1 MNGFRL
7 SIDYGTSN
15 TVAVLRGP
23 DGRTAPLL
31 FDGAPLL
38 PSAVYLG
45 ADGQLATGRD
55 AARSARLDPSR
66 YEPHPKRRIDDGE
79 VLLADRAVPVAEL
92 AAATLRR
99 VAAEARRVAG
109 APIGSLTM
117 TCPVAWGP
125 TRRAMLSDAA
135 ARAGLP
141 APTLVPEPV
150 AAATYFV
157 SALGHQ
163 VPPGRSVVVYDLG
176 GGTFDACV
184 VRRTAGGFEP
194 LAYLGLD
201 DVGGVDLDGLVLA
214 QVGRAVSATAPDTWR
229 RLSQPTDQ
237 ADRRAFRTLW
247 DDARAAKEA
256 LSRQPTVNLFVPLVE
271 RDVHVSRE
279 DFERDARPA
288 LDRTVETTMATIR
301 AARVQPADVAGIFL
315 VGGSTRV
322 PMVATLLHQASGRAP
337 AVLEQP
343 EIVVAEGGLHATAP
357 SAAPV
362 TSAPMSGVPMSGAP
376 MSGVPMSG
384 VPVSAHPASLAPY
397 SAVPASGPTRPGPAG
412 PGATTGLAASG
423 PMAPYQVPVP
433 KKRMTPQIRKL
444 LIGGVIA
451 AVLIV
456 VGTFGV
462 TMLHQQSRRN
472 STLDLY
478 HKVGLPAG
486 FSEQSDPTMKSNTW
500 LTAKAT
506 SNASDAPAKT
516 HDWLAGIMANAPS
529 ADDLETNY
537 YGRTPPQFVAADKFG
552 PHSVSFHLSKSGST
566 YLIETEIIY

>member
-23 DGRTAPLL
+23 DGRATPLV

-45 ADGQLATGRD
+45 TDGQLGTGRD
-55 AARSARLDPSR
+55 AARSARLDPGR

-109 APIGSLTM
+109 GPVASLVM

-184 VRRTAGGFEP
+184 VRRTATGFEP

-201 DVGGVDLDGLVLA
+201 DVGGVDLDGLVLD
-214 QVGRAVSATAPDTWR
+214 QVGRSVSAAAPDAWR
-229 RLSQPTDQ
+229 RLSQPADQ
-237 ADRRAFRTLW
+237 TDRRAFRTLW
-247 DDARAAKEA
+247 DDARTAKEG
-256 LSRQPTVNLFVPLVE
+256 LSRQPSVTLFVPLVE
-271 RDVHVSRE
+271 RDVHVARE
-279 DFERDARPA
+279 EFERAARPMLA
-288 LDRTVETTMATIR
+288 RTVETTMDTIR

-322 PMVATLLHQASGRAP
+322 PMVATMLHQATGRAP

-357 SAAPV
+357 AAPAQRP
-362 TSAPMSGVPMSGAP
+362 TSPPTGPPMSGAP

-384 VPVSAHPASLAPY
+384 APVSAHPAAVAPY
-397 SAVPASGPTRPGPAG
+397 SAVPGPPTAPGPRTA
-412 PGATTGLAASG
+412 PVT
-423 PMAPYQVPVP
+423 APYAPPGP
-433 KKRMTPQIRKL
+433 KRRMTPQIRKF
-444 LIGGVIA
+444 LIAGVA
-451 AVLIV
+451 AALLIV
-456 VGTFGV
+456 VGTVGV
-462 TMLHQQSRRN
+462 ILLNQNGKRN
-472 STLDLY
+472 DTLALY

-486 FSEQSDPTMKSNTW
+486 FSEQGDPTMKSNTW

-506 SNASDAPAKT
+506 SSSSDAAAKT
-516 HDWLAGIMANAPS
+516 HDWLTGVMDNAPS
-529 ADDLETNY
+529 TEDLEKNY
-537 YGRTPPQFVAADKFG
+537 YGRTPPQFVAAGRFE

-566 YLIETEIIY
+566 YVIETEIIY